1 MPITGGMDER
11 TTWLCPTPLH
21 RARLLE
27 MEGKLGRP
35 RALMY
40 GSLAV
45 AFLVAVPWMGWWPLA
60 LIGVAVLAYA
70 PLASRIGTSRAPST

>member
-21 RARLLE
+21 ASALLE
-27 MEGKLGRP
+27 MEAKLGRP

-40 GSLAV
+40 GSLAL
-45 AFLVAVPWMGWWPLA
+45 AFLAAVPW
-60 LIGVAVLAYA
+60 IGVVADRADRRRGARVHAA
-70 PLASRIGTSRAPST
+70 GEPDRHERAP